1 MKTLIILLSKELI
14 PNYRI
19 FKEIKPDRTLIIS
32 TPEMSTQKEIIKSLF
47 EKNHSSYRAITLND
61 AFDFND
67 ISSVFDNYLSTEL
80 KNDDIYLNITGGT
93 KIMALAAYSSFEK
106 HKTENSQIFYLDLE
120 QNIHYLIDNKKVKI
134 KAELILEEFVTLSGQ
149 QLKKFNMFNEQILLY
164 DKHLQ
169 LFRNFAKNP
178 FDKNYKAFIVLI
190 EKVRKLHDK
199 EKKDYIS
206 ALQQITLEYKSKNK
220 VYFSYDNELF
230 NLKIGT
236 IILKFN
242 LNLEQLNYFIFN
254 AGWFELISA
263 QKIIRTRFKN
273 INNANIFTNVEF
285 PSLSTFNNAKNE
297 VDILIN
303 DGGKLV
309 FIECKSGDVN
319 TSDIDKIVVRKQ
331 TYGGLISKS
340 ILITLFPL
348 NTNGNTQYNN
358 KMKLI
363 KEKCKDND
371 IELLQYNKIN

>member
-19 FKEIKPDRTLIIS
+19 FKEIKPDRTLIIT
-32 TPEMSTQKEIIKSLF
+32 TPEMSNQKEIIKNLF
-47 EKNHSSYRAITLND
+47 EKNQSSYRAITLND
-61 AFDFND
+61 AFDFNE
-67 ISSVFDNYLSTEL
+67 ISAVFDTYLSHEL

-93 KIMALAAYSSFEK
+93 KIMALAAYSSYEK

-120 QNIHYLIDNKKVKI
+120 QNIHYLIDNKKEKI
-134 KAELILEEFVTLSGQ
+134 KSELSLDEFIALSGQ
-149 QLKKFNMFNEQILLY
+149 QLKKFNIFKDQFLIY
-164 DKHLQ
+164 DKYLQ
-169 LFRNFAKNP
+169 IFREFAKNP

-206 ALQQITLEYKSKNK
+206 ALQQITRDYKTKNK
-220 VYFSYDNELF
+220 IYFSYDNELF
-230 NLKIGT
+230 KLQIDT
-236 IILKFN
+236 LCLELN

-263 QKIIRTRFKN
+263 EKIISTRFKN
-273 INNANIFTNVEF
+273 INIANLFTNVEF
-285 PSLSTFNNAKNE
+285 PSLSALNNAKNE

-309 FIECKSGDVN
+309 FIECKSGDVK

-348 NTNGNTQYNN
+348 NTNGNTPFIN

-363 KEKCKDND
+363 KEKCKDNE
-371 IELLQYNKIN
+371 IEILQYNRIN